1 MKWDKLP
8 KPYDEDFRYFLVIVW
23 KHLQLPN
30 PTPIQL
36 DIAGY
41 MQNGQKRRI
50 IEAFRGVGKSW
61 MAAAYTLWLLRNDPQ
76 KKIMVVSAS
85 KTRADDFA
93 QFCLRLIREMPI
105 LQCLEPDREE
115 QRSASNRFDV
125 RPAIPDQSASV

>member
-8 KPYDEDFRYFLVIVW
+8 KPYDKDFRYFLVIVW

-61 MAAAYTLWLLRNDPQ
+61 MAAAYTLWLLRNCLLYTSPSPRDGLLSRMPS
-76 KKIMVVSAS
+76 SA
-85 KTRADDFA
+85 
-93 QFCLRLIREMPI
+93 
-105 LQCLEPDREE
+105 
-115 QRSASNRFDV
+115 
-125 RPAIPDQSASV
+125 

>member
-1 MKWDKLP
+1 MKWEGLPEPFDK
-8 KPYDEDFRYFLVIVW
+8 DFRYFLVVVW

-30 PTPIQL
+30 PTPVQL
-36 DIAGY
+36 DIAEY

-115 QRSASNRFDV
+115 Q
-125 RPAIPDQSASV
+125 